1 MSRVDIV
8 ALQKLA
14 KLQELADK
22 ESVKAKL
29 ATINYSTKVA
39 WTQGLEREAA
49 WNFVEKNS
57 LKGLITREVFDEHWS
72 FLETLGRRELTNYE
86 LFHSPKLNY

>member
-1 MSRVDIV
+1 MSHVDVV
-8 ALQKLA
+8 ALQRLA
-14 KLQELADK
+14 MLQELADK
-22 ESVKAKL
+22 EVVKDKL
-29 ATINYSTKVA
+29 ATIHYSTKLA

-57 LKGLITREVFDEHWS
+57 LKGLIERKVFDEHWS

-86 LFHSPKLNY
+86 LFQSPRL